1 MQAKVCITIKDG
13 VLDSE
18 GKTIL
23 GALHTLAFDSVRNVR
38 AGRLFVLDI
47 DAPDKQSAREVAQ
60 KACEVLLANHII
72 EDYEIEL

>member
-1 MQAKVCITIKDG
+1 MQAKVCITFKDG

-23 GALHTLAFDSVRNVR
+23 SALHSLAFDSIQNVH

-47 DAPDKQSAREVAQ
+47 DTSDSQSARAVAQ

-72 EDYEIEL
+72 EDYKIEL

>member
-1 MQAKVCITIKDG
+1 M
-13 VLDSE
+13 
-18 GKTIL
+18 
-23 GALHTLAFDSVRNVR
+23 R